1 MNPPILQALQENQ
14 DKKLKGGEIAG
25 IVLSLLLLAFVG
37 GFVCAFVVVRRRR
50 KELPDQEYT
59 VTFDNVTYVIRA
71 LNPFQRNQNQSTR
84 HLVLDSTIS
93 EPPPQ
98 YEEVDN
104 QRNNAVCRPHYA
116 RQENYYDTADTVKK
130 GLPSDGATCFKSVHN
145 EKASPPPYEPSGDHK
160 YNIYDVPDVA
170 LPPKAEQTYHE
181 IPLPERSFESTGHYS
196 EPVEGA
202 TGYET
207 PSTIRENSDQNYMD
221 MDIEYREEGQV
232 PAGYNNELY
241 GVSDA

>member
-98 YEEVDN
+98 YEEIDN
-104 QRNNAVCRPHYA
+104 QLNNAVCRPHYA

-130 GLPSDGATCFKSVHN
+130 ELPSDGAETCFKSVHN
-145 EKASPPPYEPSGDHK
+145 EKASPPPYEASGDNK
-160 YNIYDVPDVA
+160 YNIYDVPDVT
-170 LPPKAEQTYHE
+170 LTPKAEQSYHE
-181 IPLPERSFESTGHYS
+181 IPLPERSFLSTDHYS

-202 TGYET
+202 TGYDT
-207 PSTIRENSDQNYMD
+207 PRTIHENLDQNYTD
-221 MDIEYREEGQV
+221 TDREDGQV